1 MVQFLSLLVF
11 STFNGFVA
19 IAENALTLSWIILH
33 VLITSIA
40 HGRDRQVHN
49 LDVISKNNVVE
60 LSDFQY
66 DDLTFIPPCKN
77 EMNERKNKKKVLW

>member
-19 IAENALTLSWIILH
+19 IVKNGLTLSWVILH
-33 VLITSIA
+33 VPITSTT
-40 HGRDRQVHN
+40 HGRDRQVHD
-49 LDVISKNNVVE
+49 LDVIFKNNVVE

-66 DDLTFIPPCKN
+66 DDLTFIPPCKKQ
-77 EMNERKNKKKVLW
+77 MNERKSKKKVL